1 MTHITFFKNSE
12 KEITGFYSAG
22 HAGYAESG
30 SDIICSAISVL
41 TINTINSI
49 EAFTDDKFDVS
60 VNEDEGIVIFK
71 IAMPVSPET
80 SILLKSYELG
90 VSSVAESKRLGAKRA
105 DGQFVLAGNI
115 LYRQRGTKIHPGVNV
130 GRGGDDTLFALV
142 DGTVK
147 FERKGKDR
155 KQVSVYPVVSND

>member
-71 IAMPVSPET
+71 MAMPVSPET

-90 VSSVAESKRLGAKRA
+90 VSSVA
-105 DGQFVLAGNI
+105 
-115 LYRQRGTKIHPGVNV
+115 
-130 GRGGDDTLFALV
+130 V
-142 DGTVK
+142 DNQKYFSISVK
-147 FERKGKDR
+147 E
-155 KQVSVYPVVSND
+155 V

>member
-49 EAFTDDKFDVS
+49 EAFTDDKFD
-60 VNEDEGIVIFK
+60 EDEGIVIFK
-71 IAMPVSPET
+71 MAMPVSPET

-90 VSSVAESKRLGAKRA
+90 VSSVAEDNPKYLS
-105 DGQFVLAGNI
+105 I
-115 LYRQRGTKIHPGVNV
+115 S
-130 GRGGDDTLFALV
+130 
-142 DGTVK
+142 VK
-147 FERKGKDR
+147 E
-155 KQVSVYPVVSND
+155 V

>member
-49 EAFTDDKFDVS
+49 EAFTDDQLMRMK
-60 VNEDEGIVIFK
+60 E
-71 IAMPVSPET
+71 
-80 SILLKSYELG
+80 LLSL
-90 VSSVAESKRLGAKRA
+90 RWLC
-105 DGQFVLAGNI
+105 L
-115 LYRQRGTKIHPGVNV
+115 
-130 GRGGDDTLFALV
+130 LV
-142 DGTVK
+142 
-147 FERKGKDR
+147 RKLR
-155 KQVSVYPVVSND
+155 FYLSHMN

>member
-71 IAMPVSPET
+71 MAMPVSPET

-90 VSSVAESKRLGAKRA
+90 VSSVAEDNPKRVFGIGNYRSRQLLPAFFYQA
-105 DGQFVLAGNI
+105 FVLTVRNI
-115 LYRQRGTKIHPGVNV
+115 
-130 GRGGDDTLFALV
+130 D
-142 DGTVK
+142 
-147 FERKGKDR
+147 
-155 KQVSVYPVVSND
+155 

>member
-41 TINTINSI
+41 TI
-49 EAFTDDKFDVS
+49 DDKFDVS

-71 IAMPVSPET
+71 MAMPVSPET

-90 VSSVAESKRLGAKRA
+90 VSSVAEDNPKYLS
-105 DGQFVLAGNI
+105 I
-115 LYRQRGTKIHPGVNV
+115 S
-130 GRGGDDTLFALV
+130 
-142 DGTVK
+142 VK
-147 FERKGKDR
+147 E
-155 KQVSVYPVVSND
+155 V

>member
-60 VNEDEGIVIFK
+60 VNEDEGIV
-71 IAMPVSPET
+71 SPET

-90 VSSVAESKRLGAKRA
+90 VNSVAEDNPKYLS
-105 DGQFVLAGNI
+105 I
-115 LYRQRGTKIHPGVNV
+115 S
-130 GRGGDDTLFALV
+130 
-142 DGTVK
+142 VK
-147 FERKGKDR
+147 E
-155 KQVSVYPVVSND
+155 V

>member
-30 SDIICSAISVL
+30 SDITVL

-60 VNEDEGIVIFK
+60 VNEDEGIVILK
-71 IAMPVSPET
+71 MAMPVSPET

-90 VSSVAESKRLGAKRA
+90 VNSVAEDNPKYLS
-105 DGQFVLAGNI
+105 I
-115 LYRQRGTKIHPGVNV
+115 S
-130 GRGGDDTLFALV
+130 
-142 DGTVK
+142 VK
-147 FERKGKDR
+147 E
-155 KQVSVYPVVSND
+155 V

>member
-60 VNEDEGIVIFK
+60 V
-71 IAMPVSPET
+71 SPET

-90 VSSVAESKRLGAKRA
+90 VSSVAEDNPKYLS
-105 DGQFVLAGNI
+105 I
-115 LYRQRGTKIHPGVNV
+115 S
-130 GRGGDDTLFALV
+130 
-142 DGTVK
+142 VK
-147 FERKGKDR
+147 E
-155 KQVSVYPVVSND
+155 V

>member
-12 KEITGFYSAG
+12 KEITGFYSVG

-71 IAMPVSPET
+71 MAMPVSPET

-90 VSSVAESKRLGAKRA
+90 VNSVAEDNPKYLS
-105 DGQFVLAGNI
+105 I
-115 LYRQRGTKIHPGVNV
+115 S
-130 GRGGDDTLFALV
+130 
-142 DGTVK
+142 VK
-147 FERKGKDR
+147 E
-155 KQVSVYPVVSND
+155 V

>member
-80 SILLKSYELG
+80 SILLK
-90 VSSVAESKRLGAKRA
+90 
-105 DGQFVLAGNI
+105 
-115 LYRQRGTKIHPGVNV
+115 
-130 GRGGDDTLFALV
+130 
-142 DGTVK
+142 
-147 FERKGKDR
+147 
-155 KQVSVYPVVSND
+155 

>member
-30 SDIICSAISVL
+30 SDISVL

-71 IAMPVSPET
+71 MAMPVSPET

-90 VSSVAESKRLGAKRA
+90 VSSVAEDNPKYLS
-105 DGQFVLAGNI
+105 I
-115 LYRQRGTKIHPGVNV
+115 S
-130 GRGGDDTLFALV
+130 
-142 DGTVK
+142 VK
-147 FERKGKDR
+147 E
-155 KQVSVYPVVSND
+155 V